1 MIHSSGR
8 IPVGLCFI
16 HIRYIRYYGGLL
28 KMNHRS
34 SLGVAFSAFPRQH
47 ATRFEAAA
55 GLSLGAMGMG
65 VMMAMMGCGK
75 AGLKVAQNDLILK
88 DILN

>member
-1 MIHSSGR
+1 
-8 IPVGLCFI
+8 
-16 HIRYIRYYGGLL
+16 
-28 KMNHRS
+28 MNHRS

-55 GLSLGAMGMG
+55 GLSLGAIGMG
-65 VMMAMMGCGK
+65 VMMAMGCGK

-88 DILN
+88 ES

>member
-1 MIHSSGR
+1 
-8 IPVGLCFI
+8 
-16 HIRYIRYYGGLL
+16 
-28 KMNHRS
+28 MNHRS
-34 SLGVAFSAFPRQH
+34 SLGVAFSAARQH

-65 VMMAMMGCGK
+65 VMMAMGCGK

-88 DILN
+88 DKFNYPCVNFDWIVSPPN